1 MKYGIVVNPAAGT
14 SSIDEKSRILKQAS
28 EILADCEVT
37 GLDTT
42 SPTELCDCAR
52 SLAER
57 VDVLIVAGGDGTVSA
72 VINSV
77 DLDEVTL
84 SYLPLGSGK
93 ALHYSLNLPQSIP
106 TVAEQIRGG
115 KRRSIDL
122 ILCDGDKKAMIGS
135 VGIDGHIIQERLKYV
150 RTGLE
155 GLTGYERAMAK
166 SLLGGYKRPDAKVAI
181 DNETFEVPHAFS
193 LTVTKIRCYGYGFK
207 VVRKAKLDDGNLHL
221 LTINSAAQVVYG
233 VVSAFCGENRAG
245 DYRTGKTINITTT
258 KKEYLQ
264 THGDLVREGTDF
276 RFEILPGALTM
287 VY

>member
-1 MKYGIVVNPAAGT
+1 MKYGIVVNPAAGQ

-28 EILADCEVT
+28 DILADCEVA
-37 GLDTT
+37 GLGTT

-77 DLDEVTL
+77 DLDKVAL

-106 TVAEQIRGG
+106 TVAKQIRDGR
-115 KRRSIDL
+115 RRSIDL
-122 ILCDGDKKAMIGS
+122 ILCDGRKKAMFAS
-135 VGIDGHIIQERLKYV
+135 VGIDGRIIQERLKYV
-150 RTGLE
+150 QTGLE
-155 GLTGYERAMAK
+155 GLTGYKRAMIK
-166 SLLGGYKRPDAKVAI
+166 SLLGGYKGPDAKVII
-181 DNETFEVPHAFS
+181 DNETIEVPRAFS
-193 LTVTKIRCYGYGFK
+193 LMVTKIPFYGYGFK
-207 VVRKAKLDDGNLHL
+207 MVRKAKLDDGNLHL
-221 LTINSAAQVVYG
+221 LTINSPAQLIYG
-233 VVSAFCGENRAG
+233 IVSTSCGENRAG
-245 DYRTGKTINITTT
+245 DYRTGRTINITTT

-276 RFEILPGALTM
+276 RFEILPRALTM